1 MEGLNFMNSELN
13 YFLQTASN
21 GVSLG
26 SMYSMIAVGYS
37 MVYSLLYQ
45 INFAHGDLYVF
56 GTFIAFTFMAM
67 SLPIPLAIV
76 VAGLLTACVGMTIE
90 RTVYR
95 PVRFANR
102 IVPMISALG
111 AALVLRTLA
120 QVIWGPEAIAF
131 PMFLPQG
138 AIELGGFRLFT
149 KNLIVL
155 GFATI
160 LVVGLTYI
168 MNHTKIGRA
177 TQCIVENMTT
187 AQLMGIPINKIIPLI
202 YGLGGFF
209 GVVGGI
215 MYSGYYGIISI
226 DMGIWGTIKAWAAAM
241 LGGVGSFYGAFLGG
255 ILLGVAE
262 TFAGAYVSSAFKE
275 ALGYIVIV
283 LVLVFRPNGLLG
295 KKKVVKV

>member
-1 MEGLNFMNSELN
+1 MNSELN
-13 YFLQTASN
+13 YFLQTTSN
-21 GVSLG
+21 GISLG

-56 GTFIAFTFMAM
+56 GTFIAFTFMSMALP
-67 SLPIPLAIV
+67 LPIAILS
-76 VAGLLTACVGMTIE
+76 AGLLTALIGMTIE

-95 PVRFANR
+95 PVRYANR

-120 QVIWGPEAIAF
+120 QIIWGPEALSF
-131 PMFLPQG
+131 PMFLPSG
-138 AIELGGFRLFT
+138 SWNIGGFNLFY
-149 KNLIVL
+149 KNIIVL
-155 GFATI
+155 AFATV
-160 LVVGLTYI
+160 LVFGLTAI
-168 MNHTKIGRA
+168 MNHTKMGRA
-177 TQCIVENMTT
+177 TQCIVENMQT

-209 GVVGGI
+209 GVIGGI
-215 MYSGYYGIISI
+215 MYSGYYGVISI

-255 ILLGVAE
+255 ILLGMAE

>member
-1 MEGLNFMNSELN
+1 MNSELN

-21 GVSLG
+21 GISLG

-45 INFAHGDLYVF
+45 VNFVHGDLYVF
-56 GTFIAFTFMAM
+56 GTFIAFTFMSMA
-67 SLPIPLAIV
+67 LPLPVAILA
-76 VAGLLTACVGMTIE
+76 AGLLTALIGMTIE

-95 PVRFANR
+95 PVRYANR

-111 AALVLRTLA
+111 AALVLRTVA
-120 QVIWGPEAIAF
+120 QVIWGPEALAF
-131 PMFLPQG
+131 PLFLGDG
-138 AIELGGFRLFT
+138 ALNIGGFTLFY
-149 KNLIVL
+149 KNIIVL
-155 GFATI
+155 AVATV
-160 LVVGLTYI
+160 LVVALTAV
-168 MNHTKIGRA
+168 MNHTKMGRA
-177 TQCIVENMTT
+177 TQCIVENMQT

-209 GVVGGI
+209 GVIGGI
-215 MYSGYYGIISI
+215 MYSGYYGVISI

-255 ILLGVAE
+255 ILFGVAE
-262 TFAGAYVSSAFKE
+262 TFAGAYVGSASKE

-283 LVLVFRPNGLLG
+283 IVLVFRPNGLLG

>member
-1 MEGLNFMNSELN
+1 MNTELN
-13 YFLQTASN
+13 YFLQTVSN
-21 GVSLG
+21 GISLG

-45 INFAHGDLYVF
+45 VNFAHGDLYVF
-56 GTFIAFTFMAM
+56 GTFIAFTFMSMA
-67 SLPIPLAIV
+67 LPLPVAILA
-76 VAGLLTACVGMTIE
+76 AGVLTALIGMTIE

-95 PVRFANR
+95 PVRYANR

-111 AALVLRTLA
+111 AALVLRTIA
-120 QVIWGPEAIAF
+120 QIIWGPEAISF
-131 PMFLPQG
+131 PMFLPG
-138 AIELGGFRLFT
+138 GSLDLGGFKLFY
-149 KNLIVL
+149 KNIVVL
-155 GFATI
+155 VFATV
-160 LVVGLTYI
+160 LVVGLTWV
-168 MNHTKIGRA
+168 MNHTKMGRA
-177 TQCIVENMTT
+177 TQCIVENMQT

-209 GVVGGI
+209 GVIGGI
-215 MYSGYYGIISI
+215 MYSGYYGVISI

-255 ILLGVAE
+255 ILLGAAE
-262 TFAGAYVSSAFKE
+262 TFAGAYIGSAFKE

>member
-1 MEGLNFMNSELN
+1 MNSELN

-21 GVSLG
+21 GISLG

-45 INFAHGDLYVF
+45 VNFAHGDLYVF
-56 GTFIAFTFMAM
+56 GTFIAFTFMSMA
-67 SLPIPLAIV
+67 LPLPVAILA
-76 VAGLLTACVGMTIE
+76 AGLLTALIGMTIE

-95 PVRFANR
+95 PVRYANR

-111 AALVLRTLA
+111 AALVLRTVA
-120 QVIWGPEAIAF
+120 QVIWGPEALAF
-131 PMFLPQG
+131 PLFLGDG
-138 AIELGGFRLFT
+138 ALNIGGFTLFY
-149 KNLIVL
+149 KNIIVL
-155 GFATI
+155 AVATV
-160 LVVGLTYI
+160 LVVALTAV
-168 MNHTKIGRA
+168 MNHTKMGRA
-177 TQCIVENMTT
+177 TQCIVENMQT

-209 GVVGGI
+209 GVIGGI
-215 MYSGYYGIISI
+215 MYSGYYGVISI

-255 ILLGVAE
+255 ILFGVAE
-262 TFAGAYVSSAFKE
+262 TFAGAYVGSASKE

-283 LVLVFRPNGLLG
+283 IVLVFRPNGLLG